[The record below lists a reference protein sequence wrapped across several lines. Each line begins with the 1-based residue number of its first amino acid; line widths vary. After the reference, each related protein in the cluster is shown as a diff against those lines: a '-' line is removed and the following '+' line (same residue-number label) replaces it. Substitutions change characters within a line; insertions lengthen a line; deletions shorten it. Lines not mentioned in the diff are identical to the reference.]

1 MLLSPGTRLRA
12 RGLTWDVLAVEPC
25 GPQTRLRVRCSA
37 GDLAGLEWDLLH
49 PWDKMEPLRTD
60 LRPDSPASVAAWRLH
75 HIARLLDREP
85 GAGALL
91 SAHPGRVAL
100 EPYQLVP
107 VLRALEMPRPRLL
120 LADAVGL
127 GKTVQA
133 GMIAAELILRRRAHR
148 IIVVTPAGPLLAQW
162 ARELLVRFGLRP
174 TILGDAAGLR
184 ARRREIELGGNPFES
199 VALCLTSL
207 DFAKQ
212 DPVLAELERSA
223 WDLAIIDEA
232 HHCVGNGAT
241 DTQRRRLAEVLAV
254 RAEGLLLLTAT
265 PHDGNDAHFASLMGL
280 LDPGLVDGEGR
291 LLGQAYRRHVVRRLK
306 AHVRDPVTG
315 RALFRERT
323 VTPLPITLTPAADAR
338 VLAFHQALAAL
349 IAPRLRRGAHPR
361 HPADTLAF
369 VGLLKRSVST
379 LRACVNTLAVVADRH
394 AAFAAVGD
402 EAALRRERARALRTY
417 RRRLARY
424 GVLSAEDE
432 RDQAEL
438 EAQGMAAEL
447 HEAPA
452 GDITAALRAL
462 IRLGEDAAAEDPKLR
477 ALAADIRAI
486 RAAEPDANILVYT
499 EYADSQ
505 DAARDHLLADP
516 SVGGAILTISGAD
529 PDHRRAAAADRFATE
544 APIIL
549 VSTDSLAE
557 GLNLHQR
564 CRHLIHLDLP
574 YNPNRLEQR
583 NGRIDRYG
591 QRHEPDIRYPYL
603 AGTFEERLLLR
614 LIAKYERARLALDV
628 MPETIGVTAEGDALG
643 PGLVAGFA
651 EEQAPLFP
659 PKPSP
664 IRGLDRVAEEADA
677 AAYRD
682 LLHEID
688 RAYAGFERMAVR
700 HGWLTGLGAA
710 SATRLPPGATRAIG
724 GRGPL
729 DFLGEAIVLAG
740 GSVMTDAPVTGNRL
754 AVAAGTDPGQSALL
768 LVPPAAWHADLSG
781 LPGHDPGTGGLRA
794 TADPALLRDAQGR
807 EVACPGWA
815 HPLVRRVTEHMR
827 AEAAEGPDPRIAVA
841 RGQDDPSV
849 LLTYAL
855 DLRDGLGSAL
865 RDVIA
870 VRLYRTGP
878 PRVIVDPAAWLAL
891 AQGNTGSDDSGSDDK
906 GPDDTWSRLFA
917 AWVPDRGPDA
927 LALATEAAGAITERF
942 RATHD
947 AMLARETRTLTD
959 WLNRRTTEIAGP
971 WTPPTP
977 DLFGDVPEAPDWK
990 TLPTALD
997 RLAAF
1002 TADATAPAEQRRDAA
1017 AVLALFR
1024 ERTEALAAR
1033 TIQGVPAITPI
1044 GMLML
1049 RPDAP

>member
-1 MLLSPGTRLRA
+1 MLLSAGTRLRA
-12 RGLTWDVLAVEPC
+12 RGLAWDVLAVEPC
-25 GPQTRLRVRCSA
+25 GPQTRLRVRCAS

-49 PWDKMEPLRTD
+49 PWDPVEPMRAD
-60 LRPDSPASVAAWRLH
+60 LRPDHPAAATAWRLH

-91 SAHPGRVAL
+91 SSHPGRVVV
-100 EPYQLVP
+100 EPYQMVP

-148 IIVVTPAGPLLAQW
+148 IIVVTPAGPLLSQW

-174 TILGDAAGLR
+174 TILADAPALR
-184 ARRREIELGGNPFES
+184 ARRRDMELGGNPFDS

-212 DPVLAELERSA
+212 EPILAELERSA

-232 HHCVGNGAT
+232 HHCVGNGAP
-241 DTQRRRLAEVLAV
+241 DTLRRRLAEVLAV
-254 RAEGLLLLTAT
+254 RSEGLLLLTAT

-280 LDPGLVDGEGR
+280 LDPGLVDGDGR

-306 AHVRDPVTG
+306 AHVRDPITG
-315 RALFRERT
+315 RPLFRERT
-323 VTPLPITLTPAADAR
+323 VTPLPITLTPEADAR

-349 IAPRLRRGAHPR
+349 IAPRLRRGSRTR

-379 LRACVNTLAVVADRH
+379 LRACVNTLAVVAERH
-394 AAFAAVGD
+394 AAFDTPRDGTGE
-402 EAALRRERARALRTY
+402 EAALRRDRARALRAY
-417 RRRLARY
+417 RKRLSRH
-424 GVLSAEDE
+424 GVLSAADE

-447 HEAPA
+447 HEAPE
-452 GDITAALRAL
+452 GDTAAALRAL
-462 IRLGEDAAAEDPKLR
+462 IRLGEAAAAEDPKLR

-486 RAAEPDANILVYT
+486 RAAEPEANILIYT

-505 DAARDHLLADP
+505 DAARDHLRADP
-516 SVGGAILTISGAD
+516 AIGGAILTISGAD
-529 PDHRRAAAADRFATE
+529 PDDRRSAAADRFGTE
-544 APIIL
+544 APIVLI
-549 VSTDSLAE
+549 STDSLAE

-591 QRHEPDIRYPYL
+591 QRHAPDIRYPYL

-628 MPETIGVTAEGDALG
+628 MPETIGATADGAELG
-643 PGLVAGFA
+643 RGLVEGFA
-651 EEQAPLFP
+651 EEQEPLFP
-659 PKPSP
+659 PRPSP
-664 IRGLDRVAEEADA
+664 IRGLDRVAEDADA

-688 RAYAGFERMAVR
+688 RAYAGFERMAAR

-710 SATRLPPGATRAIG
+710 SATRPPAGATRSAG
-724 GRGPL
+724 GCAPL
-729 DFLGEAIVLAG
+729 DFLREAIALDG
-740 GSVMTDAPVTGNRL
+740 GS
-754 AVAAGTDPGQSALL
+754 AGTDDTEPGGVCAL

-781 LPGHDPGTGGLRA
+781 LPGHDPATGGLRV
-794 TADPALLRDAQGR
+794 TADPGLLRDAQGR

-815 HPLVRRVTEHMR
+815 HPLVRR
-827 AEAAEGPDPRIAVA
+827 AAERMRMEAQDGPDPRIAVA
-841 RGQDDPSV
+841 RGQEGPAV

-855 DLRDGLGSAL
+855 DLRDGTGSAL

-870 VRLYRTGP
+870 VHLDRTGDA
-878 PRVIVDPAAWLAL
+878 RVVPDPVAWLAL
-891 AQGNTGSDDSGSDDK
+891 GGNATT
-906 GPDDTWSRLFA
+906 PRPEDTWSRLFA
-917 AWVPDRGPDA
+917 AWVPGRLDAA
-927 LALATEAAGAITERF
+927 LA
-942 RATHD
+942 RATDAAATIAARFQASHD
-947 AMLARETRTLTD
+947 AMLAREHQMLAT
-959 WLNRRTTEIAGP
+959 WLDRRTTGIAGP
-971 WTPPTP
+971 WTPPLP
-977 DLFGDVPEAPDWK
+977 DLFGFVAEAPDWK
-990 TLPTALD
+990 TLPSALD
-997 RLAAF
+997 RLRAF
-1002 TADATAPAEQRRDAA
+1002 AADATTHAEPRRDAA
-1017 AVLALFR
+1017 AALAQFHDR
-1024 ERTEALAAR
+1024 SEALAAR
-1033 TIQGVPAITPI
+1033 VIQGAPSVTPI

-1049 RPDAP
+1049 VQAAP

>member
-1 MLLSPGTRLRA
+1 MILSPGTQLRA
-12 RGLTWDVLAVEPC
+12 RGLTWDILAVEAC
-25 GPQTRLRVRCSA
+25 GPQTRLRARCAS

-49 PWDKMEPLRTD
+49 PWETIEPLRTD
-60 LRPDSPASVAAWRLH
+60 LRPDSPAPAAAWRLH

-85 GAGALL
+85 GAGGLV
-91 SAHPGRVAL
+91 SSHPGRVAV
-100 EPYQLVP
+100 EPYQRVA
-107 VLRALEMPRPRLL
+107 VLRALDMPRPRLL

-174 TILGDAAGLR
+174 AILADAAALR
-184 ARRREIELGGNPFES
+184 ARRREMELGGNPFDS

-212 DPVLAELERSA
+212 EPVLAELERSA

-232 HHCVGNGAT
+232 HHCVGNGAP
-241 DTQRRRLAEVLAV
+241 DTRRRRLAEVLSV
-254 RAEGLLLLTAT
+254 RSEGLLLLTAT

-291 LLGQAYRRHVVRRLK
+291 LAGQAYRRHVVRRLK
-306 AHVRDPVTG
+306 AHIRDPLTG
-315 RALFRERT
+315 RPVFRERT
-323 VTPLPITLTPAADAR
+323 VTPVPITLTPATDAR
-338 VLAFHQALAAL
+338 VLGFHQALAAL
-349 IAPRLRRGAHPR
+349 IAPRLRRGSQPR

-394 AAFAAVGD
+394 AAFDQADIAAV
-402 EAALRRERARALRTY
+402 RRERTRALRAY

-424 GVLSAEDE
+424 GVLSVGDE

-447 HEAPA
+447 HEAPEDGIA
-452 GDITAALRAL
+452 AALRAL
-462 IRLGEDAAAEDPKLR
+462 IRLGEAAAAEDPKLR

-486 RAAEPDANILVYT
+486 RTAEPEANILVYT

-505 DAARDHLLADP
+505 AAAREHLLADP
-516 SVGGAILTISGAD
+516 AIGGAILTISGAD
-529 PDHRRAAAADRFATE
+529 PDDRRAAAADRFATE
-544 APIIL
+544 APLIL

-591 QRHEPDIRYPYL
+591 QRHAPDIRYPYL

-628 MPETIGVTAEGDALG
+628 MPDTIGATADPAALG

-651 EEQAPLFP
+651 EEQEPLFP

-664 IRGLDRVAEEADA
+664 IRGLDRMAEETDA

-710 SATRLPPGATRAIG
+710 SATRLPAGATRSVG
-724 GRGPL
+724 GQVPL
-729 DFLGEAIVLAG
+729 DFLRAAIALDGGTEESAG
-740 GSVMTDAPVTGNRL
+740 VVS
-754 AVAAGTDPGQSALL
+754 L

-781 LPGHDPGTGGLRA
+781 LPGFDPETGGLRA
-794 TADPALLRDAQGR
+794 TADAALLRDAQGR

-815 HPLVRRVTEHMR
+815 HPLVRR
-827 AEAAEGPDPRIAVA
+827 AAERMRMEPQDGPDPRVAVA
-841 RGQDDPSV
+841 RAEDGPAV

-855 DLRDGLGSAL
+855 ALRDGAGSAL

-870 VRLYRTGP
+870 VRVDQTGP
-878 PRVIVDPAAWLAL
+878 PLVVADPAAWLAL
-891 AQGNTGSDDSGSDDK
+891 ARDAPRAAPGAAPRKVPGEV
-906 GPDDTWSRLFA
+906 PAPEDTWSRWFA
-917 AWVPDRGPDA
+917 AWVPGRRDQA
-927 LALATEAAGAITERF
+927 LAAATEAAGAIVAAF

-947 AMLARETRTLTD
+947 AMLARETRTLTG
-959 WLNRRTTEIAGP
+959 WLEGAATRLAGP
-971 WTPPTP
+971 WNPPMP
-977 DLFGDVPEAPDWK
+977 DLFGFVPEAPDWK
-990 TLPTALD
+990 TLPTALE
-997 RLAAF
+997 RLTAF
-1002 TADATAPAEQRRDAA
+1002 AADAATPVEARRDAA
-1017 AVLALFR
+1017 ATLASFHDR
-1024 ERTEALAAR
+1024 SEALAAR
-1033 TIQGVPAITPI
+1033 ALADTPVLTPI
-1044 GMLML
+1044 GLLML
-1049 RPDAP
+1049 VPDAP